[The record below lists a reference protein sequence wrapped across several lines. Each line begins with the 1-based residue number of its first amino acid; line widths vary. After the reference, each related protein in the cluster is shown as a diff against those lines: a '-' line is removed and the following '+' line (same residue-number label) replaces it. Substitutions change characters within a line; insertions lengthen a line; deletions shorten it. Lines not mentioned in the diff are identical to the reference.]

1 MKNKLK
7 KQKRR
12 NQGRNIDI
20 PIHLESE
27 RLGFERMPD
36 LDFDELDF
44 GALHL
49 DTTYID
55 QTKRHVVMITTADS
69 DVELIRELEERIKSK
84 GYDVT
89 ALSLLKN

>member
-1 MKNKLK
+1 MKNKPK

-20 PIHLESE
+20 PTHLESE
-27 RLGFERMPD
+27 RLGVERMPE

-44 GALHL
+44 GALNL

-55 QTKRHVVMITTADS
+55 QTKRHVVVITTADS
-69 DVELIRELEERIKSK
+69 DVELIRALQERIRSK
-84 GYDVT
+84 GYEVT